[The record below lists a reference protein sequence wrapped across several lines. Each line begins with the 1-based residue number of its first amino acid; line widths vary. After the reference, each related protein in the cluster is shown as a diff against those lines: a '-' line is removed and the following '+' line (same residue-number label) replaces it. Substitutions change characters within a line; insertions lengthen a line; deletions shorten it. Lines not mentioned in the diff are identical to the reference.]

1 MNRHPGPNE
10 PATYELRVE
19 GHLDEH
25 WSTWFGGMTLIHEDD
40 GTTTLRGAVTDQAEL
55 HGLLAKVRDLGTTL
69 LSVKTTEP
77 RVRDAEGRRST

>member
-1 MNRHPGPNE
+1 MTAIPPDVAAR
-10 PATYELRVE
+10 YELRVE

-25 WSTWFGGMTLIHEDD
+25 WSTWFDGITLTHEND

-69 LSVKTTEP
+69 ISVKTTEP
-77 RVRDAEGRRST
+77 RVRDAEGRRSA